1 MIRRRQTETSNKRDL
16 TWKARIFLLFILLLL
31 VGCGS
36 ELPTR
41 VPTAPAVLLT
51 RPPTPP
57 VINNEFQPTLPMV
70 PTATVTEIPTP
81 VPIANPDFFLGVGA
95 GVPVEVEKTGQELSR
110 IDPQGFSWT
119 KTADLEDGSVMI
131 SINQGSPLA
140 SWVYAAAVPFA
151 TIAGDIT
158 LDEIVSGWQSGSN
171 GYGRLILDRETAD
184 AFSTLWGAPSS
195 NVLIVPESDLV
206 RMAWAE
212 RPSWTIVPFDQLSP
226 ELKVLRVN
234 GQSPLAREFN
244 AANYPLILE
253 VGVTGD
259 TDGVNRLQEA
269 WPGPRYNREP
279 RKLTQIAMSG
289 VTALGRATAYQMEI
303 GGITAPGAVVGPI
316 MKTADIAHVSHEVPF
331 AADCPYPNP
340 IGDPIFCARDSY
352 LALIES
358 IGTDVVELTGNH
370 VNDWGQENLLH
381 SIDLYEQ
388 AGIKI
393 FGGGRN
399 IVQANEPAIF
409 DHNGNKIAFVGCN
422 PVGPAYAWA
431 SESGA
436 GSRPC
441 DYESFYSQI
450 MELQNQGYLVIA
462 TLQYSEYYQYAA
474 TPQQQADFK
483 AVADAGASA
492 VSGSQGHHAQGFDFH
507 NGSFI
512 HYGLGNLFFD
522 QMDMLGTRQSFIDTY
537 FIYDGRLLS
546 VELFTS
552 LIENYCCPR
561 AMSETE
567 RAQLLQSTFQ
577 ASGW

>member
-1 MIRRRQTETSNKRDL
+1 M
-16 TWKARIFLLFILLLL
+16 WKAPIPALIILLIL

-36 ELPTR
+36 EVPTR
-41 VPTAPAVLLT
+41 FPTAPAVLLT

-57 VINNEFQPTLPMV
+57 VSENENQPTLPVV
-70 PTATVTEIPTP
+70 PTATATAIPSP
-81 VPIANPDFFLGVGA
+81 VPIANPDFYLSAGP
-95 GVPVEVEKTGQELSR
+95 GVPAGIVEAVKELSSL
-110 IDPQGFSWT
+110 DPQRFSWT
-119 KTADLEDGSVMI
+119 DTTGAEDKSVTI
-131 SINQGSPLA
+131 SINQGSPL
-140 SWVYAAAVPFA
+140 SRWVYAAAVPFA
-151 TIAGDIT
+151 TVADEIT

-171 GYGRLILDRETAD
+171 SYGRLILDQETVD
-184 AFSTLWGAPSS
+184 AFSAVWGAPSS
-195 NVLIVPESDLV
+195 NVLIVPHTDIV
-206 RMAWAE
+206 GKVWAD
-212 RPSWTIVPFDQLSP
+212 RPSWTLIPFDQLAP

-234 GQSPLAREFN
+234 GQSPLTREFN
-244 AANYPLILE
+244 AFDYPLILE
-253 VGVTGD
+253 VGATGD
-259 TDGVNRLQEA
+259 AEGVSRLQEV
-269 WPGPRYNREP
+269 WPGPGINRDP
-279 RKLTQIAMSG
+279 GKLTQVAMSG

-303 GGITAPGAVVGPI
+303 GGITTPGVVVGPV
-316 MKTADIAHVSHEVPF
+316 MQAADIAHVSHEVPF

-340 IGDPIFCARDSY
+340 IGDPIFCARDGY
-352 LALIES
+352 LSLIES
-358 IGTDVVELTGNH
+358 IGTDVIELTGNH
-370 VNDWGQENLLH
+370 VNDWGPENLLH

-388 AGIKI
+388 AGMKM

-399 IVQANEPAIF
+399 IAQASEPALF

-431 SESGA
+431 NESGA
-436 GSRPC
+436 GSQPC
-441 DYESFYSQI
+441 DYGSFFSQI
-450 MELQNQGYLVIA
+450 TELKNQGYLVIA
-462 TLQYSEYYQYAA
+462 TLQYSEFYQYPA

-483 AVADAGASA
+483 ALVDAGASA

-512 HYGLGNLFFD
+512 HYGLGNFFFD

-537 FIYDGRLLS
+537 FIYDGRMLS

-561 AMSETE
+561 AMTEAE